1 MNRLGSV
8 TMGDLSTTKMT
19 QLTRPPSVEEAIE
32 QGQIY
37 VDLQPVVN
45 LETGEAFAYE
55 ALARCK
61 VPALLSPLHLFKHAQ
76 EQRMITRLG
85 RELRKRSIEATGG
98 RGMLFLNVHP
108 SELDD
113 EEIIADTD
121 PLWQHQGR
129 LAIEIPEGS
138 PLVRYR
144 FANSILRGLRD
155 KGVALALDDFGA
167 GYSNFSYILSLDP
180 DVVKIDRELVAGA
193 VIGSKQ
199 QKLLA
204 SLTSLCRDQGA
215 MVIAEGIETE
225 EELQAVI
232 ASGIPLAQ
240 GYYLGRPSRTGAV
253 AWKKQAA

>member
-1 MNRLGSV
+1 MRLGSV

-19 QLTRPPSVEEAIE
+19 QLTRPPSVDDAIE

-61 VPALLSPLHLFKHAQ
+61 VPAIASPLHLFAVAQ
-76 EQRMITRLG
+76 EQRAISRLG
-85 RELRKRSIEATGG
+85 RELRRAAVEATGG
-98 RGMLFLNVHP
+98 RGMLFVNVHP

-113 EEIIADTD
+113 EDICADTD
-121 PLWQHQGR
+121 PLWSHQGR

-144 FANSILRGLRD
+144 FSDSILRTLRD
-155 KGVALALDDFGA
+155 RGVALALDDFGA
-167 GYSNFSYILSLDP
+167 GYSNFSYILQLDP
-180 DVVKIDRELVAGA
+180 DVVKIDRELITGA
-193 VIGSKQ
+193 TVGSKQ
-199 QKLLA
+199 QKLLK
-204 SLTSLCRDQGA
+204 SLCGLCRDQGA

-225 EELQAVI
+225 SELQAVI

-253 AWKKQAA
+253 VWKKKKA